1 MPAIGTRKLKLFVD
15 GTEYTSDVSSCK
27 ITADDKGT
35 DFVSFAEAAS
45 GGARVYKLVLSM
57 RQDTTSTALWYKI
70 WSAAGTD
77 VAVVVWPNGQ
87 NTVSPTTP
95 TATYPKFSGTATVVE
110 PNGDLL
116 GGDAD
121 KSSTAQFVTEV
132 EWEFVSKPVLAI
144 A

>member
-27 ITADDKGT
+27 ITADDKDS
-35 DFVSFAEAAS
+35 DFVTFADAAA
-45 GGARVYKLVLSM
+45 GGARVYKLALTM

-87 NTVSPTTP
+87 NTVAPTTP

-144 A
+144 T